1 MNDNDKTRI
10 MRLGIAEGIL
20 KACIQ
25 TGAARYDYVGSAT
38 RKEWMDGWSRRC
50 LEWADAMIRADAE
63 MFPSDSKPASAGE
76 G

>member
-20 KACIQ
+20 LACIK
-25 TGAARYDYVGSAT
+25 TGAARYDGSMP
-38 RKEWMDGWSRRC
+38 RKEWMDGWSRES

-63 MFPSDSKPASAGE
+63 MFPSDTKPASAGE